1 MRASSEAG
9 VARERPSP
17 FWQGIAAMD
26 PLRAFSSTEI
36 AMLFVLIVTISLV
49 FAVSAFVV
57 EEEGN
62 EITGADIQKQ

>member
-1 MRASSEAG
+1 
-9 VARERPSP
+9 
-17 FWQGIAAMD
+17 MD

-57 EEEGN
+57 EEEGP
-62 EITGADIQKQ
+62 EITGTLV